1 MSNTIKK
8 LPSHV
13 ASQIAAGEVIQRPA
27 SLVKELLDNAVDA
40 DATQIQLIIKD
51 AGKALV
57 QVIDNGTGMSEA
69 DALMCWERHATS
81 KISKTEDIFRIHTL
95 GFRGEA
101 LASIASVA
109 RVELKTKTSDAAL
122 GIAVVMEGSKLV
134 SKELVAAEKGTV
146 VAVKNLFYNIP
157 ARRNFLKSNTLEFR
171 HILDEFNRSA
181 LANPH
186 IQFELYQDEK
196 QAAFYPFASLKERIE
211 AVVHGLQTKDWME
224 INEETSILKITGFC
238 SAPEKSKK
246 NRGDQFFFVNNRY
259 FKDPYFNHAVM
270 SAYEGL
276 IANETYPA
284 YVLKIEIDPKMVDV
298 NVHPTKTEVKFEDE
312 KNCYQIIR
320 AVVRK
325 AIVTAFGAG
334 EQMMNVFDDNR
345 FVEQEISRTV
355 EDGLRYTSVNNETVG
370 SGFKSSLDGFKFDYQ
385 QKRKEV
391 QQGWEL
397 IFPANNEQ
405 YLDNNVFETNKVV
418 SSIKHFFQ
426 IHNQYIVT
434 QIKRGLMLV
443 DQQAAHERVL
453 FERYQLALADKPVS
467 SQQLLFP
474 KTIQL
479 SIADETVLLEIIEEI
494 NKLGFHINHF
504 GKQTF
509 VVNGLPAELHLYNE
523 QKLIEEVVEAYKN
536 GKQSISQKN
545 DLIARTLASKASI
558 KSGTPLGPE
567 EMNSLID
574 DLFAC
579 AEPLKSPLGK
589 TCVKMLSL
597 EEVAKLFEHK
607 N

>member
-1 MSNTIKK
+1 MSITIKK
-8 LPSHV
+8 LPSHI
-13 ASQIAAGEVIQRPA
+13 ASQIAAGEVVQRPS
-27 SLVKELLDNAVDA
+27 SLVKELLDNAIDA
-40 DATQIQLIIKD
+40 ESTMIQLFVKD

-57 QVIDNGTGMSEA
+57 QVIDNGLGMSEE

-81 KISKTEDIFRIHTL
+81 KISKTEDIFQIKTL

-109 RVELKTKTSDAAL
+109 RVDLKTKTQGSEL
-122 GIAVVMEGSKLV
+122 GTAVIMEGSKLV
-134 SKELVAAEKGTV
+134 SKESVACETGTS
-146 VAVKNLFYNIP
+146 VAVKNIFYNIP

-181 LANPH
+181 LANPQV
-186 IQFELYQDEK
+186 QFELYLDEK
-196 QAAFYPFASLKERIE
+196 RTAHYSIGSLKERIAE
-211 AVVHGLQTKDWME
+211 VVHGLQPKDWME
-224 INEETSILKITGFC
+224 INEQTSILRITGYC

-246 NRGDQFFFVNNRY
+246 TRGDQYFFVNNRF
-259 FKDPYFNHAVM
+259 FKDAYFHHAVM

-276 IANETYPA
+276 IANETFPA
-284 YVLKIEIDPKMVDV
+284 YVLKIEIDPSMVDV

-325 AIVTAFGAG
+325 AIVSAFGG
-334 EQMMNVFDDNR
+334 EQILNAFDDNR
-345 FVEQEISRTV
+345 FVHHEISKTV
-355 EDGLRYTSVNNETVG
+355 EDGTLYRPMNNETVG

-385 QKRKEV
+385 QKRKV
-391 QQGWEL
+391 VNQGWEL
-397 IFPANNEQ
+397 VFPSPSEQ

-418 SSIKHFFQ
+418 SSVKHFFQ

-434 QIKRGLMLV
+434 QIKRGLMVV

-453 FERYQLALADKPVS
+453 FERYQSALADKPVS

-474 KTIQL
+474 KSIQL
-479 SIADETVLLEIIEEI
+479 SVADEAVLLEIIEEI
-494 NKLGFHINHF
+494 NKLGFYINHF

-509 VVNGLPAELHLYNE
+509 VVNGLPAELHLSNE
-523 QKLIEEVVEAYKN
+523 QKLIEEVIEAYKT
-536 GKQSISQKN
+536 GKQSVVQKN
-545 DLIARTLASKASI
+545 ELIARTLAAKASI
-558 KSGTPLGPE
+558 KAGTSLGPE

-579 AEPLKSPLGK
+579 SEPLKSPLGK
-589 TCVKMLSL
+589 TCVKMMSL
-597 EEVAKLFEHK
+597 EEIAKLFEHK